1 MMSDHLEYQSEKEIN
16 QLGDSQPILSL
27 HLNPPNILSI
37 TEAPTLQ

>member
-1 MMSDHLEYQSEKEIN
+1 MTPDHLECQSEKEIN

-37 TEAPTLQ
+37 TEALTLQ